1 MEQFLSATVR
11 GIAQGSLYALLGLG
25 FVIVYKGT
33 KVVNFAQPALMILG
47 AYWTS
52 YFAVGLGLNF
62 WLALTFAVL
71 LTAAVGAVIERVAL
85 RPMVGEPVFSAAM
98 VTIGVFIVLQVVA
111 GDLIGLE
118 LRQVGHPWGLERFQ
132 LGGVVIFHSDVAK
145 LAITTVVVVALGL
158 FYKFSRAGLAMRATA
173 FDQESALAQGI
184 PVGRMFGLSW
194 VISGALAAIAGML
207 VATGGAGF
215 SQNTSFVALKALPA
229 IILGGLDS
237 IPGAIV
243 GGLIVGLTESYT
255 KTYQPEF
262 FPWLGAN
269 FDQVIPYVVMLV
281 VLLIRPYGLFG
292 TREVE
297 RV

>member
-1 MEQFLSATVR
+1 
-11 GIAQGSLYALLGLG
+11 
-25 FVIVYKGT
+25 
-33 KVVNFAQPALMILG
+33 
-47 AYWTS
+47 
-52 YFAVGLGLNF
+52 
-62 WLALTFAVL
+62 
-71 LTAAVGAVIERVAL
+71 
-85 RPMVGEPVFSAAM
+85 
-98 VTIGVFIVLQVVA
+98 
-111 GDLIGLE
+111 
-118 LRQVGHPWGLERFQ
+118 
-132 LGGVVIFHSDVAK
+132 
-145 LAITTVVVVALGL
+145 
-158 FYKFSRAGLAMRATA
+158 
-173 FDQESALAQGI
+173 
-184 PVGRMFGLSW
+184 MFGLSW
-194 VISGALAAIAGML
+194 AISGALAAIAGML

-243 GGLIVGLTESYT
+243 GGLVVGLTESYT

-262 FPWLGAN
+262 FPWMGAN